1 MEGCHGKHA
10 FLVDATREH
19 VEAMARN
26 KPGQRSRAFKR
37 EFPHL
42 VEVAVPPCGLGKQL
56 DAMHAFHTE
65 RDIKA
70 CLGRGRRE
78 DNQDYLRWYF
88 ADAITA
94 ASFAIEFMGTHRT
107 QSKALAA
114 TARAVR
120 ASLPTKH

>member
-1 MEGCHGKHA
+1 
-10 FLVDATREH
+10 
-19 VEAMARN
+19 MAHN

-56 DAMHAFHTE
+56 DAMHVFHTE

-70 CLGRGRRE
+70 SLGRGRRE

-88 ADAITA
+88 ADATIA
-94 ASFAIEFMGTHRT
+94 ASFAIEFMGTHLN
-107 QSKALAA
+107 QSKA
-114 TARAVR
+114 
-120 ASLPTKH
+120 